1 MIPIKNEREIA
12 VMRRACKITAAAR
25 ALAGEMV
32 RPGVTTKEID
42 KAVYDFIVS
51 QGARPAF
58 LNYCGYPA
66 SVCISVNNTVIH
78 GIPGGRVLKEG
89 DIVSIDVG
97 ALWTGF
103 NGACAATYDKGQLF
117 FVIDADEQYVYLADG
132 KSRKL
137 EKPKRKKRRHVQ
149 AAFQTE
155 SRIAEKIRNGEK
167 VLNSELR
174 KELAS
179 LGQKQSQNQGG

>member
-1 MIPIKNEREIA
+1 M
-12 VMRRACKITAAAR
+12 
-25 ALAGEMV
+25 
-32 RPGVTTKEID
+32 EID
-42 KAVYDFIVS
+42 RSSLIVS
-51 QGARPAF
+51 KA
-58 LNYCGYPA
+58 
-66 SVCISVNNTVIH
+66 
-78 GIPGGRVLKEG
+78 GR
-89 DIVSIDVG
+89 DQ
-97 ALWTGF
+97 
-103 NGACAATYDKGQLF
+103 GQLF

-149 AAFQTE
+149 AVFQTE